1 MDGDCL
7 YYEIRMIPAF
17 VDGLTWHTNWESID
31 EIAQEGVGA
40 ALGGVYGLYYFN
52 KSVSS
57 FLCFYLLL
65 CDVFGHL
72 LRVYE
77 GKFDT

>member
-40 ALGGVYGLYYFN
+40 ALGGVYGLYYDQEI
-52 KSVSS
+52 S
-57 FLCFYLLL
+57 FLFPMLLPSL
-65 CDVFGHL
+65 M
-72 LRVYE
+72 
-77 GKFDT
+77 